1 MPFQEYSPEQAAL
14 LPVHVR
20 DVLSEKH
27 LVFLISAL
35 VEKQDLSAWEL
46 AYSAEGQRPYH
57 PALLL
62 KVLLYGFALGVRS
75 SRKLE
80 QRVRED
86 LGFRYLAGGA
96 EPDHK
101 TICEFLRRHGRRVN
115 DLFTAV
121 LEQLQ
126 RVGLGK
132 LGVVA
137 LDSTRVKANASRD
150 RGGRCASGSA
160 SWRPWRRT
168 KILVEW

>member
-27 LVFLISAL
+27 LVFLISAV
-35 VEKQDLSAWEL
+35 VEKQDLSAWES
-46 AYSAEGQRPYH
+46 AYSQEGQRPYH

-86 LGFRYLAGGA
+86 LGRSRISLLGRGSGA
-96 EPDHK
+96 RSQDH
-101 TICEFLRRHGRRVN
+101 L
-115 DLFTAV
+115 
-121 LEQLQ
+121 
-126 RVGLGK
+126 
-132 LGVVA
+132 
-137 LDSTRVKANASRD
+137 
-150 RGGRCASGSA
+150 
-160 SWRPWRRT
+160 
-168 KILVEW
+168 